1 MKCSSDTAL
10 RDFGD
15 LVTKG
20 IPARADTGGRGAHYL
35 LKKIDA
41 GSCIEV
47 ILACVP
53 KKSGVWNPKNGKN
66 LIALQKTMC
75 IFGVNS
81 ND

>member
-1 MKCSSDTAL
+1 MLYGFGTQGSWRFSDE
-10 RDFGD
+10 G
-15 LVTKG
+15 G

-53 KKSGVWNPKNGKN
+53 KKSGVWNPKNSKN